1 MALTKVSTDGVKDD
15 AITSG
20 KIPANAVGASE
31 LADNAVDT
39 NAIAN
44 NAVTAG
50 KTSGV
55 QTTINN
61 NADNRVITGSGTANT
76 LNGESSLTFDGSKLA
91 ISNTSSTDANNTV
104 NGVGFTSGTFHHRSK
119 GNNAGISGQTYSN
132 QLISSNGTN
141 VALEMYTIGGTGTPI
156 VFGTDST
163 ERMRIDSSGNVGI
176 GTTSPQSNGLTV
188 EQAGGDT
195 RLQVRAGSNGASGIV
210 ALRADGVN
218 TQLGT
223 WSNHDLKLVRNTTEI
238 ASITA
243 NGITFG
249 GDTAAANALDDFEE
263 GTYTPQVIIGG
274 GTSGVTQPT
283 NRYGSYTKIGR
294 RVFFNLWING
304 TVGYTGSI
312 YHGLQITLP
321 FTTNSNNA
329 SYSALSVWFYAGVTD
344 EHKVISR
351 TENNDNRLIL
361 QYPGDS
367 IAFLRVDGTWNMMI
381 SGQFD
386 T

>member
-351 TENNDNRLIL
+351 TENNDNKLIL